1 MDQQFHS
8 YVDENRLRADI
19 IQTAEF
25 GTVPVEEGNCRTVL
39 TGTDANRQAR
49 EYLIE
54 KLSERDLDVSI
65 DSVGNI
71 TGRWVPD
78 TAEPAAQAVA
88 TGSHLD
94 SVIAG
99 GIFDGV
105 LGVYAGI
112 ESIRAM
118 QDAELSPPRPIEV
131 VAFTEEE
138 GGRFSDGVLGSSVA
152 IGERSVA
159 DALAITDDTGV
170 TLGEAL
176 ERIDFRGEGRLDA
189 TDWNSWLELHVEQ
202 GTRLEN
208 APASAGIVTHITGT
222 IRCHID
228 VLGEANHAGTTSM
241 EARTDALTA
250 ASELA
255 LEIESTTNDIVETH
269 SETAVG
275 TVGQF
280 DVKPGSINVIP
291 GAVHLG
297 VDIRDVEY
305 ETMEQIVS
313 TIHRCL
319 SRLEHERTVETAFSR
334 PYDIEPI
341 SMSERCITALHSVAT
356 QAEISTLEL
365 HSGAG
370 HDTMHI
376 AKATDGGLIFA
387 PSEGGYSHSAAEWTS
402 WSDCAVAT
410 RLLAGALYDLA
421 TE

>member
-1 MDQQFHS
+1 MDQHLHQ
-8 YVDENRLRADI
+8 YINEDRLRADI
-19 IQTAEF
+19 MQTAEF
-25 GTVPVEEGNCRTVL
+25 GSVPVEEGNCRTVL
-39 TGTDANRQAR
+39 TGTEANKQAR
-49 EYLIE
+49 EYFVE
-54 KLSERDLDVSI
+54 KLDERELDVSI

-78 TAEPAAQAVA
+78 NGDPTAQAVA

-99 GIFDGV
+99 GIFDGI
-105 LGVYAGI
+105 LGVYAGL

-118 QDAELSPPRPIEV
+118 QDAECFPTRPIEV

-152 IGERSVA
+152 IGTTSVA
-159 DALAITDDTGV
+159 DALATTDNTDV

-176 ERIDFRGEGRLDA
+176 EQIGFRGEGRLDA
-189 TDWNSWLELHVEQ
+189 TKWDSWLELHVEQ
-202 GTRLEN
+202 GTRLED
-208 APASAGIVTHITGT
+208 ASASAGIVTHITGT

-228 VLGEANHAGTTSM
+228 IVGEANHAGTTSM
-241 EARTDALTA
+241 KARTDALTA
-250 ASELA
+250 ASELV

-280 DVKPGSINVIP
+280 DVDPGSINVIP

-297 VDIRDVEY
+297 ADIRDIEY
-305 ETMEQIVS
+305 ESMEQIVS
-313 TIHRCL
+313 SIHHCL
-319 SRLEHERTVETAFSR
+319 SRLEDERTVETSFRR

-341 SMSERCITALHSVAT
+341 SMSERCITALHSAAT
-356 QAEISTLEL
+356 QAGISTIDL

-376 AKATDGGLIFA
+376 AKVTDAGLVFA
-387 PSEGGYSHSAAEWTS
+387 PSEGGHSHNAAEWTD
-402 WSDCAVAT
+402 WSDCTTTA